1 MLYVIERHA
10 SAALRLRM
18 EKAGCAFDFLVLAPE
33 AGEAITSTLHRRA
46 VDQLFQSIRNLWLER
61 HRELVRDHR
70 FAGAAPP
77 DMSWDLDKAMPRP
90 LDSQEVAQLLH
101 ADKDDHNP
109 PPFALYQAF
118 CEPPYGTRFV
128 DDSPQALFKD
138 WLDLL
143 GLEVGVEV
151 LTWVDN
157 FNVDWLASD
166 EPDPARDPWSNYF
179 EDGLEWWGV
188 WCLSIWNPRRRT
200 FSVLAASTTD

>member
-1 MLYVIERHA
+1 MLNVVERQA
-10 SAALRLRM
+10 SAALRQRM

-33 AGEAITSTLHRRA
+33 PGEAVTPALHREA
-46 VDQLFQSIRNLWLER
+46 VDLLFRSIMNQWLER
-61 HRELVRDHR
+61 HRQLILDPR
-70 FAGAAPP
+70 FAGATPP
-77 DMSWDLDKAMPRP
+77 DMRWDLDKARPRP
-90 LDSQEVAQLLH
+90 LDRQEIEQLLH
-101 ADKDDHNP
+101 ADKAAHDP
-109 PPFALYQAF
+109 PPFALYEAF

-138 WLDLL
+138 WLDVL
-143 GLEVGVEV
+143 GLEEGAEV

-157 FNVDWLASD
+157 FNLDWLASD

-200 FSVLAASTTD
+200 LSVLAASTTD

>member
-1 MLYVIERHA
+1 MLNVVERHA
-10 SAALRLRM
+10 SAVLRQRM

-33 AGEAITSTLHRRA
+33 AGEAITPVLHRRA
-46 VDQLFQSIRNLWLER
+46 VDQLFQSIRSLWLER
-61 HRELVRDHR
+61 HRELVRDPR
-70 FAGAAPP
+70 FAAAAPP
-77 DMSWDLDKAMPRP
+77 NMSWDLDKAMPRP

-101 ADKDDHNP
+101 ADKDDHNR
-109 PPFALYQAF
+109 PPFALYHAF

-143 GLEVGVEV
+143 GLEAGVEV

-188 WCLSIWNPRRRT
+188 WCLSIWNARRRVL
-200 FSVLAASTTD
+200 SVLAASTTD